1 MLIWQQYLLI
11 TSKVLVFLFGGLE
24 TGKTILHRW
33 DFLHLWQQWWQGGP
47 TETVYILEEEKK
59 GQFRLSIGA
68 FWSNTG
74 LFSLLSKTE
83 VKIGEIRGEEG
94 WRKVQQRSVKKRVR
108 KEKRE

>member
-24 TGKTILHRW
+24 TGNTILYRW

-83 VKIGEIRGEEG
+83 VREEG
-94 WRKVQQRSVKKRVR
+94 WRKVQQRSVKK
-108 KEKRE
+108 KESKNHKNQEIL